1 MPDRLRVVVVGAGA
15 SGTLAAIHLLR
26 AGLPLELVLVDR
38 SGEFGPGRAYRT
50 GDPGHLLNTAAGKMS
65 ALADDPGH
73 FARWAGCGAED
84 FLPRGEYGRYL
95 AETLRATERAAAEPL
110 RAEEG
115 AAAETLRAEE
125 GAADE
130 TPRTDEN
137 AADETPRPNENA
149 AAKTLRTDESAVAET
164 PRTDESA
171 AAETSRAAEGAAAS
185 YATGSRPTSPTTVH
199 HIADTATGL
208 TSSSTG
214 VTVTL
219 SRTGPLRADFAVLA
233 PGVGTSDPLAGLLPE
248 NSPRYV
254 SDPWAAPLPETG
266 GAPVLVLGTG
276 LSMMDVSVAVARD
289 SVVHAVSRHGLLPQ
303 PHKRGTGPE
312 PSLPE
317 PPKRGSLGELMAFV
331 RRSVSANPDRW
342 RDVLDQ
348 LRPHTHRLWRQ
359 LDVPERR
366 RFLDRVG
373 HYWNVHRHRAAPT
386 THRRVRE
393 LVDEG
398 RVRLHRGQV
407 TAVRPAGEGFHVDL
421 AGPRGSRTLTVG
433 WLVNATGFRHDG
445 GPLVR
450 DLVADG
456 TARPDPI
463 GLGVRT
469 RPDGRVLDERGLPCR
484 IFTLGAL
491 RRGELFES
499 TAVPEIRAQAAEIA
513 ATVAAH
519 RTR

>member
-1 MPDRLRVVVVGAGA
+1 MPDRTRVVVVGAGA

-26 AGLPLELVLVDR
+26 AGVPLELVLVDR

-73 FARWAGCGAED
+73 FARWAGAAGDE

-95 AETLRATERAAAEPL
+95 AETLRV
-110 RAEEG
+110 EEADAVARHLAG
-115 AAAETLRAEE
+115 AASGSR
-125 GAADE
+125 G
-130 TPRTDEN
+130 
-137 AADETPRPNENA
+137 
-149 AAKTLRTDESAVAET
+149 
-164 PRTDESA
+164 SA
-171 AAETSRAAEGAAAS
+171 AVRHLADTPTTAARHLADTPTTAVRHLADSTASRDDAS
-185 YATGSRPTSPTTVH
+185 ARRVAGTAGPTSGTTARHLAKAPSSPTNTTIRH
-199 HIADTATGL
+199 LPDTATGL
-208 TSSSTG
+208 TSHPHG
-214 VTVTL
+214 VTVDL
-219 SRTGPLRADFAVLA
+219 ARTGPVQADFAVLA
-233 PGVGTSDPLAGLLPE
+233 PGVGTTDPLAGLVPQD
-248 NSPRYV
+248 SPRYV
-254 SDPWAAPLPETG
+254 ADPWAAPLPRTG

-276 LSMMDVSVAVARD
+276 LSMMDISVAVARD

-303 PHKRGTGPE
+303 PHRHGTGPK
-312 PSLPE
+312 PDLPD
-317 PPKRGSLGELMAFV
+317 PPRRTTSLGELMAFV
-331 RRSVSANPDRW
+331 RRTVQAHPDRW
-342 RDVLDQ
+342 RDVLDH

-386 THRRVRE
+386 THRRVRR
-393 LVDEG
+393 LIDDG
-398 RVRLHRGQV
+398 RLRLHQGQV
-407 TAVRPAGEGFHVDL
+407 TAVRPADEGFHVDL
-421 AGPRGSRTLTVG
+421 TGPRGERTLTVG
-433 WLVNATGFRHDG
+433 WLVNATGFRQDG

-450 DLVADG
+450 GLVNDG

-469 RPDGRVLDERGLPCR
+469 EADGRVLDERGEPCR

>member
-26 AGLPLELVLVDR
+26 AGVPLDLVLVDR

-65 ALADDPGH
+65 ALADDAGH
-73 FARWAGCGAED
+73 FARWAGCGVED
-84 FLPRGEYGRYL
+84 FRPRGEYGRYL
-95 AETLRATERAAAEPL
+95 AETLRA
-110 RAEEG
+110 EEG
-115 AAAETLRAEE
+115 AAAMTHA
-125 GAADE
+125 
-130 TPRTDEN
+130 
-137 AADETPRPNENA
+137 
-149 AAKTLRTDESAVAET
+149 
-164 PRTDESA
+164 
-171 AAETSRAAEGAAAS
+171 
-185 YATGSRPTSPTTVH
+185 TTVKH
-199 HIADTATGL
+199 VADTAGGL
-208 TSSSTG
+208 TSSPDG
-214 VTVTL
+214 VTVDL
-219 SRTGPLRADFAVLA
+219 SRTGPIHADFAVLA
-233 PGVGTSDPLAGLLPE
+233 PGVGTGDPLSGLVPE
-248 NSPRYV
+248 DSPRYV
-254 SDPWAAPLPETG
+254 PDPWAGPLPRTG
-266 GAPVLVLGTG
+266 GEPVLVLGTG

-289 SVVHAVSRHGLLPQ
+289 SVVHAVSRHGLLPR
-303 PHKRGTGPE
+303 PHSHTTGPK
-312 PSLPE
+312 PPLPDPPRAHSL
-317 PPKRGSLGELMAFV
+317 SELMAFV
-331 RRSVSANPDRW
+331 RRSISTNPDRW
-342 RDVLDQ
+342 RDVLDH
-348 LRPHTHRLWRQ
+348 LRPHTHRLWQQ

-386 THRRVRE
+386 THRRVRR
-393 LVDEG
+393 LMDEG
-398 RVRLHRGQV
+398 RVRVHQGEV
-407 TAVRPAGEGFHVDL
+407 KAIRPAGEGFHVDL

-450 DLVADG
+450 DLVNDG

-469 RPDGRVLDERGLPCR
+469 RPDGRVLTEQGVPCR

>member
-1 MPDRLRVVVVGAGA
+1 MPDRTRVVVVGAGA

-26 AGLPLELVLVDR
+26 AGVPLELVLVDR

-73 FARWAGCGAED
+73 FARWAGASGEE

-95 AETLRATERAAAEPL
+95 AETLRVAEADAVVRHLAGPCG
-110 RAEEG
+110 G
-115 AAAETLRAEE
+115 AAS
-125 GAADE
+125 GQ
-130 TPRTDEN
+130 
-137 AADETPRPNENA
+137 
-149 AAKTLRTDESAVAET
+149 VAGT
-164 PRTDESA
+164 T
-171 AAETSRAAEGAAAS
+171 
-185 YATGSRPTSPTTVH
+185 TGSCDGTAGRH
-199 HIADTATGL
+199 AADTATSSHGSTAVRRITGGGGTAVRHLSAVPTTVPTTTVPTTRGSTSIRHLADTAAGL
-208 TSSSTG
+208 TSHPNG
-214 VTVTL
+214 VTVHL
-219 SRTGPLRADFAVLA
+219 ERTGPVRADFAVLA
-233 PGVGTSDPLAGLLPE
+233 PGAGTTDPLAHLIPH

-254 SDPWAAPLPETG
+254 ADPWAGPLPDTG
-266 GAPVLVLGTG
+266 GAPVLVIGTG
-276 LSMMDVSVAVARD
+276 LSMMDISVAVAEH
-289 SVVHAVSRHGLLPQ
+289 SVVHAVSRHGLLPR
-303 PHKRGTGPE
+303 PHRTGSGPK

-317 PPKRGSLGELMAFV
+317 PPRRAGLGELMAFV
-331 RRSVSANPDRW
+331 RRTTRAHPDRW
-342 RDVLDQ
+342 RDVLDH
-348 LRPHTHRLWRQ
+348 LRPHTHHLWRQ

-386 THRRVRE
+386 THRRVRR
-393 LVDEG
+393 LIDEG
-398 RVRLHRGQV
+398 RVRLHRGEV
-407 TAVRPAGEGFHVDL
+407 TAVRETEEGFHVDL
-421 AGPRGSRTLTVG
+421 TGPRGDRTLAVG
-433 WLVNATGFRHDG
+433 WLVNATGFRQDG

-450 DLVADG
+450 DLVEEG
-456 TARPDPI
+456 TARPDPV

-469 RPDGRVLDERGLPCR
+469 GSDGRVLDQRGAPCR
-484 IFTLGAL
+484 IFALGAL

>member
-1 MPDRLRVVVVGAGA
+1 MPDRVVVVGAGA

-26 AGLPLELVLVDR
+26 ANASLELVLVDR

-65 ALADDPGH
+65 ALDDDPGH
-73 FARWAGCGAED
+73 FARWSGASAEE

-95 AETLRATERAAAEPL
+95 AETLRAEEERAAA
-110 RAEEG
+110 RQVTD
-115 AAAETLRAEE
+115 AAT
-125 GAADE
+125 G
-130 TPRTDEN
+130 
-137 AADETPRPNENA
+137 
-149 AAKTLRTDESAVAET
+149 S
-164 PRTDESA
+164 
-171 AAETSRAAEGAAAS
+171 GAAAS
-185 YATGSRPTSPTTVH
+185 GTATRHASGTATTPTRPSNGTLVR
-199 HIADTATGL
+199 HIADTATRI
-208 TSSSTG
+208 TSSPAG
-214 VTVTL
+214 VTVEL
-219 SRTGPLRADFAVLA
+219 ARTGPVHADFAVLA
-233 PGVGTSDPLAGLLPE
+233 PGVGSGNPLAGLLPE
-248 NSPRYV
+248 DSPRYV
-254 SDPWAAPLPETG
+254 ADPWAGPLPHTG

-303 PHKRGTGPE
+303 PHHRRPGPA
-312 PSLPE
+312 PSLPD
-317 PPKRGSLGELMAFV
+317 PPRRGSLSELMRFV
-331 RRSVSANPDRW
+331 RRSISADPDRW
-342 RDVLDQ
+342 RDVVDQ
-348 LRPHTHRLWRQ
+348 LRPHTHQLWRQ

-386 THRRVRE
+386 THRRVRR
-393 LVDEG
+393 LMDEG
-398 RVRLHRGQV
+398 RVKLHRGQV
-407 TAVRPAGEGFHVDL
+407 TAVRPTEEGFQVDL
-421 AGPRGSRTLTVG
+421 TGSRTLTVG
-433 WLVNATGFRHDG
+433 WLVNATGFRQD

-450 DLVADG
+450 GLVADG

-469 RPDGRVLDERGLPCR
+469 GGGGRVLDEDGVPCR

>member
-1 MPDRLRVVVVGAGA
+1 MPDRTRVVVVGAGA

-26 AGLPLELVLVDR
+26 ADVPLELVLVDR

-65 ALADDPGH
+65 ALADDAGH
-73 FARWAGCGAED
+73 FARWAGVAGDE

-95 AETLRATERAAAEPL
+95 AETLRGAE
-110 RAEEG
+110 
-115 AAAETLRAEE
+115 
-125 GAADE
+125 ADAVVRHL
-130 TPRTDEN
+130 P
-137 AADETPRPNENA
+137 
-149 AAKTLRTDESAVAET
+149 SASGSGHLAGTTVGSHG
-164 PRTDESA
+164 SA
-171 AAETSRAAEGAAAS
+171 AVRHLAGTAAGSHDGTAVRHLTAVPDSASRGSTSVR
-185 YATGSRPTSPTTVH
+185 H
-199 HIADTATGL
+199 LADTATGL
-208 TSSSTG
+208 TSHPRG
-214 VTVTL
+214 VTVDL
-219 SRTGPLRADFAVLA
+219 ERTGPVHADFAVLA
-233 PGVGTSDPLAGLLPE
+233 PGAGTTDPLAHLIPHD
-248 NSPRYV
+248 SARYV
-254 SDPWAAPLPETG
+254 ADPWAGPLPDTG

-276 LSMMDVSVAVARD
+276 LSMMDVSVAVAED
-289 SVVHAVSRHGLLPQ
+289 SVVHAISRHGLLPQ
-303 PHKRGTGPE
+303 PHRNGGTPK

-317 PPKRGSLGELMAFV
+317 PPRTTRLGELMAFV
-331 RRSVSANPDRW
+331 RRNVRAHPDRW
-342 RDVLDQ
+342 RDVLDH
-348 LRPHTHRLWRQ
+348 LRPHTHHLWRQ

-393 LVDEG
+393 LIDAG
-398 RVRLHRGQV
+398 RVRLHQGEV
-407 TAVRPAGEGFHVDL
+407 KAVRPAGEGFHVDL
-421 AGPRGSRTLTVG
+421 SGPRGDRTLTVG
-433 WLVNATGFRHDG
+433 WLVNATGFRQDG

-450 DLVADG
+450 GLVDEG

-469 RPDGRVLDERGLPCR
+469 EPDGRVLDGRGKPCR
-484 IFTLGAL
+484 IFALGAL